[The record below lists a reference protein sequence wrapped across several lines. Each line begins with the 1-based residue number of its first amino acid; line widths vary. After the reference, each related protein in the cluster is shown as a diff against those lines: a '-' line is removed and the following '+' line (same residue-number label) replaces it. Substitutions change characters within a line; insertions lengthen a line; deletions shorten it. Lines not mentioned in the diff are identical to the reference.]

1 MPEWKKNLVKDRIKN
16 SIILKKVQKSENV
29 TYLFKITLW
38 YSLFDPQ
45 AISKV

>member
-16 SIILKKVQKSENV
+16 SIILKKVQKSGNV

-38 YSLFDPQ
+38 YSLFVPH
-45 AISKV
+45 AISMV